1 MQREASCGFL
11 KLLFTK
17 DRRIYWIDEYHRR
30 VSTLVG
36 SFEISGLLD
45 VQVWKARNDNAR
57 TFDQRAMNER
67 LNQLERDWQR
77 LTETLSVDQQNAQ
90 AMMVSLKKRLR
101 MGSDAERERRF
112 FTHVL
117 QYLLQYLTTCGERQ
131 VELETWM
138 ITSYEVEFGPEIG
151 SGGFGKVFKGKWN
164 NTMVALKVLVI
175 ENGIAPSPTSI
186 HNEIEIWS
194 TVQHPNV
201 VQFLGANIL
210 DDKPFI
216 VMPYFKNGN
225 SRDYLQKHPDSDRL
239 QILHGISLG
248 LFHLHSHH
256 IVHGDL
262 KGLNVLIDDS
272 PKAILCDFGLSRV
285 KADATSRTV
294 TGSEG
299 GLAGSLNWMAPEL
312 LQGGSLKTYCDIYAF
327 GMTLYEIFVDAVP
340 LAHIIHAGFFELV
353 VGRNVRPERPDDGN
367 APQLSD
373 AVWKLA
379 ERCWVKDPKSRPTA
393 RTICDTLSH
402 IIEARAVMSS
412 SSSHQ
417 TPKHQWVHLPSAPPS
432 PAPNL
437 TMRGHTDVVVCTAF
451 SPDGK
456 LVVSGSLDG
465 RIIVWNAQTG
475 NPALPALKKHSDAVC
490 SLAFS
495 PNGRQI
501 ASGSF
506 DKSILIWDLTTGQ
519 VVAGPFLGHTDSV
532 WAVCLSPD
540 GKQIASGSGDNTVRL
555 WNMETGHLLLSP
567 LIGHTNGVYTA
578 AFSGDGKRL
587 VSGST
592 DNTVRIWDVR
602 SGRPIH
608 GPLRGHRNWV
618 YFVGFSNDGNQIIS
632 ASWEGDICVWN
643 TGTGALMSG
652 PSKQHMEH
660 TAAVMF
666 TPIST
671 CCAVSPDG
679 KWVAGYT
686 HSDGQVVRVWD
697 TKTGQLAGTFT
708 EHAQYV
714 HNVSF
719 SPDSKRVLSSSDD
732 KTVQIHT
739 IDW

>member
-1 MQREASCGFL
+1 MSSSS
-11 KLLFTK
+11 
-17 DRRIYWIDEYHRR
+17 YNDE
-30 VSTLVG
+30 LI
-36 SFEISGLLD
+36 F
-45 VQVWKARNDNAR
+45 Q
-57 TFDQRAMNER
+57 
-67 LNQLERDWQR
+67 
-77 LTETLSVDQQNAQ
+77 
-90 AMMVSLKKRLR
+90 
-101 MGSDAERERRF
+101 
-112 FTHVL
+112 
-117 QYLLQYLTTCGERQ
+117 
-131 VELETWM
+131 
-138 ITSYEVEFGPEIG
+138 
-151 SGGFGKVFKGKWN
+151 
-164 NTMVALKVLVI
+164 
-175 ENGIAPSPTSI
+175 
-186 HNEIEIWS
+186 
-194 TVQHPNV
+194 
-201 VQFLGANIL
+201 
-210 DDKPFI
+210 
-216 VMPYFKNGN
+216 
-225 SRDYLQKHPDSDRL
+225 
-239 QILHGISLG
+239 
-248 LFHLHSHH
+248 
-256 IVHGDL
+256 
-262 KGLNVLIDDS
+262 LNVLIDDS

-294 TGSEG
+294 AGSEAG
-299 GLAGSLNWMAPEL
+299 NAGSLNWMAPEL

-327 GMTLYEIFVDAVP
+327 GMTLYEVRVGFIHYAAKIEREPMNGQIFVDAVP

-353 VGRNVRPERPDDGN
+353 VRQHVRPERPDVDS

-373 AVWKLA
+373 AIWKLA
-379 ERCWVKDPKSRPTA
+379 ERSWAKDPKSRPTA
-393 RTICDTLSH
+393 KTICDTLSH
-402 IIEARAVMSS
+402 IIETSAVISGP
-412 SSSHQ
+412 SSHR
-417 TPKHQWVHLPSAPPS
+417 WVHRPPTPPS
-432 PAPNL
+432 PPPNL
-437 TMRGHTDVVVCTAF
+437 TMHGHADVVVCTAF

-475 NPALPALKKHSDAVC
+475 NPALPPLKKHSNAIS

-519 VVAGPFLGHTDSV
+519 AIAGPFLGHTDSV
-532 WAVCLSPD
+532 WAVCFSPD
-540 GKQIASGSGDNTVRL
+540 GEQIASGSGDSTIRL
-555 WNMETGHLLLSP
+555 WNIRTGHILLSP
-567 LIGHTNGVYTA
+567 LTGHTDGVYTV

-592 DNTVRIWDVR
+592 DNTVRIWDVK
-602 SGRPIH
+602 SGRSVH
-608 GPLRGHRNWV
+608 GSLRGHRNWV
-618 YFVGFSNDGNQIIS
+618 YFVGFSTDGNRIVS

-643 TGTGALMSG
+643 TGTGTLMSG

-660 TAAVMF
+660 AAAVMF